1 MCSAG
6 LAGGVGSIPT
16 RGFWEVAMAWAKETL
31 KRIDKE
37 KPPIDERFADLLRK
51 VASGTM
57 SQDDAWSTWLEI
69 KDNNCTSCDG
79 YGGIAFVG
87 TTGPGITCG
96 RCKGTGKV

>member
-1 MCSAG
+1 
-6 LAGGVGSIPT
+6 
-16 RGFWEVAMAWAKETL
+16 MAWAKETL

-69 KDNNCTSCDG
+69 KDNNCTLCDG